1 MALIG
6 TVKFSELMTWGSWRK
21 KDVIT
26 DIPNT
31 KVINN
36 SYNKLK
42 SQLKN
47 MTENIKKYL
56 MGMVINYGEEGY
68 DDSYILHLSFKVN
81 MFKDESDKV
90 EAIEVSNDRN
100 VFIHLYGHMYK
111 YEIHEFDFENQIK
124 IMNKVEEKISKM
136 EIKHRTNF
144 KF

>member
-1 MALIG
+1 MALMG
-6 TVKFSELMTWGSWRK
+6 TVKLSELMTWGSWRK

-26 DIPNT
+26 DIPDT

-36 SYNKLK
+36 SYKKLK

-47 MTENIKKYL
+47 MTENIMKYL
-56 MGMVINYGEEGY
+56 ICTVINYGEEGY
-68 DDSYILHLSFKVN
+68 DNSYYLDVN
-81 MFKDESDKV
+81 IKFGNDKINQIIITNEKKLFISLYDE
-90 EAIEVSNDRN
+90 
-100 VFIHLYGHMYK
+100 MY
-111 YEIHEFDFENQIK
+111 YRFLQEFELDDQIK

>member
-1 MALIG
+1 MALMG
-6 TVKFSELMTWGSWRK
+6 TIKLSELMTWGSWKK
-21 KDVIT
+21 KDVVT
-26 DIPNT
+26 DIPDT

-56 MGMVINYGEEGY
+56 MGTVINYGEEGY
-68 DDSYILHLSFKVN
+68 DNSYYLDVKIKFEDDYINKILITTDKKVYI
-81 MFKDESDKV
+81 SV
-90 EAIEVSNDRN
+90 YGEAIYR
-100 VFIHLYGHMYK
+100 FL
-111 YEIHEFDFENQIK
+111 HEFDFENQIK

-136 EIKHRTNF
+136 EIKHRSNF